1 MNKITGNNQEMIHS
15 LIKLIGA
22 RGQEI
27 VVIEGY
33 TEKYGICQL
42 FRNAQTLELS
52 DKTLTALA
60 HLVRLLELKEVIQ
73 NEKHH

>member
-1 MNKITGNNQEMIHS
+1 MSRITVNNQEMVHS

-42 FRNAQTLELS
+42 FQNAQTLELS

-60 HLVRLLELKEVIQ
+60 HLIRLLELKEVIQ
-73 NEKHH
+73 DEGYH